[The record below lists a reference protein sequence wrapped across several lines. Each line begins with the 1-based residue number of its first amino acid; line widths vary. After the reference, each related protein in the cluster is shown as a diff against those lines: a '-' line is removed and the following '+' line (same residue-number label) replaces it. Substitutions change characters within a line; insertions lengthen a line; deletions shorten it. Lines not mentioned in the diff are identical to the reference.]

1 MNHSDDKTDFG
12 HMVDSARRKRG
23 GTLPWPPAHLVIAM
37 HILPRILCAFA
48 VMACTACSS
57 TSTSRSDGQY
67 SKEAAARARCEY
79 EANIRIGDFQSTPVQ
94 DDDAAAARDVSP
106 AAIAR
111 TKQRIIG
118 ECLQKTFHTSL

>member
-1 MNHSDDKTDFG
+1 MNHSDDKTNFD
-12 HMVDSARRKRG
+12 HMVDSAWRKRG
-23 GTLPWPPAHLVIAM
+23 GTLPWPLAHLVIAM
-37 HILPRILCAFA
+37 HILPSILCALA
-48 VMACTACSS
+48 ATACTACSS
-57 TSTSRSDGQY
+57 TSTSRADGQY

-79 EANIRIGDFQSTPVQ
+79 EANIRIGDFQSTPAH
-94 DDDAAAARDVSP
+94 DGDIATARDVTP

>member
-1 MNHSDDKTDFG
+1 MDHSDDRTDFG
-12 HMVDSARRKRG
+12 HMVDSAWRNRG
-23 GTLPWPPAHLVIAM
+23 GTLPWPLAHLVIAM
-37 HILPRILCAFA
+37 PILPRILCALA

-57 TSTSRSDGQY
+57 TSTSRADGHY

-79 EANIRIGDFQSTPVQ
+79 EANIRIGDFQSTPAH
-94 DDDAAAARDVSP
+94 DGDAAARDATP